1 MKTPKTSVAFS
12 AVVAIVCSGVAVVV
26 VWNVFGCGTRH
37 EADLIEQFRA
47 DPFFATA
54 PHDGTLVEDGSEA
67 GSCNERDDGYI
78 RGVTWA
84 SKVYQTPTV
93 YSFDELRQLF
103 DRPAQAGGWGFEQDI
118 AQSHPDDP
126 NIGPG
131 NVVTYC
137 KQTATEVFYATA
149 RSAYPLA
156 TGPER
161 SVSVRLNTGFY
172 ATPCGHNDHPG
183 QIPSAR

>member
-1 MKTPKTSVAFS
+1 MKTPKTPVVVLA
-12 AVVAIVCSGVAVVV
+12 AVAIVATGVAVAVV
-26 VWNVFGCGTRH
+26 GNVFGCGTRH
-37 EADLIEQFRA
+37 EANLIEQFRA

-54 PHDGTLVEDGSEA
+54 PRDGTLVEDGSEA
-67 GSCNERDDGYI
+67 GSCNQRDDGYI
-78 RGVTWA
+78 VGVTWV
-84 SKVYQTPTV
+84 SRRYQTPTV

-103 DRPAQAGGWGFEQDI
+103 DQPAQAGGWSFEQDI

-131 NVVTYC
+131 NIVTYC
-137 KQTATEVFYATA
+137 KQTATEVFYARA
-149 RSAYPLA
+149 QSGYPLA

-161 SVSVRLNTGFY
+161 SVSVGLNTGFY

-183 QIPSAR
+183 QTLPAR